1 MTNRIKL
8 PPLESL
14 VRLREGRGMDQR
26 SLAAELGV
34 SPSAVAQWEKG
45 YNLPGTENLL
55 AIADLFGCPIDTV
68 LGRDPPAAPT

>member
-26 SLAAELGV
+26 SLAAELEV
-34 SPSAVAQWEKG
+34 SPSAVAQWENG
-45 YNLPGTENLL
+45 YNLPGTDNLL
-55 AIADLFGCPIDTV
+55 ALADLFGCSIDTV
-68 LGRDPPAAPT
+68 LGREPPTTPS